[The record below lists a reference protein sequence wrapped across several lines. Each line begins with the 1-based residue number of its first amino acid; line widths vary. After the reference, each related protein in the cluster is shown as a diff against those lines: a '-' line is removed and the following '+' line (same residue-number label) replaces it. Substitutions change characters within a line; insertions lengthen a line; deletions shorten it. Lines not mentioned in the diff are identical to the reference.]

1 MVSSGEAG
9 VILYMC
15 GSRKG
20 PVNICQQDGGEE
32 RPLDFLWQR
41 QNLRRQNITE
51 DMLTFS
57 PLQLSGVRPDHGQ
70 TLVCR
75 VNRQHR
81 THLSKVNPA
90 AALEPWT
97 QIRQSVSQIKLE
109 QIYQRSMW
117 RSDLKTSCGWE
128 DLSTQELVHLVH
140 FHPTVQEARSS
151 TAGLDPE
158 PPRRSYLLDW
168 LILPHQSIRATP
180 PPTNTI
186 TQLHRP

>member
-1 MVSSGEAG
+1 
-9 VILYMC
+9 MC

-20 PVNICQQDGGEE
+20 PVNICQQDRGGGERGATIRFSLTKTE
-32 RPLDFLWQR
+32 SQETEHHRGPAHIQSTPALWGPSRSWSNFGLPCEQTAQNPLIQG
-41 QNLRRQNITE
+41 QPCSSLRTL
-51 DMLTFS
+51 D
-57 PLQLSGVRPDHGQ
+57 PDQ
-70 TLVCR
+70 T
-75 VNRQHR
+75 
-81 THLSKVNPA
+81 
-90 AALEPWT
+90 
-97 QIRQSVSQIKLE
+97 VSQIKLE

-128 DLSTQELVHLVH
+128 DLSTQELVH

-186 TQLHRP
+186 TQLHRS